1 MTITPFPLQ
10 WPPGR
15 PRKPAGERKNG
26 KFNRKE
32 RRSGESWLTSVDIS
46 VADALKRLQNELDA
60 IGAHYPVVSSNLE
73 TRLDGLPRSG
83 GSKPSDPGV
92 AVYFQLGGEP
102 HCLPCDTY
110 ALVEHNIAAIA
121 AHIEATRA
129 IERHG
134 IASVREMFSGFAA
147 LPAPKKWFEVLG
159 VNVNS
164 NATVINSTY
173 RALAAKRHPDRPG
186 GSHDAM
192 AELNKARD
200 EGLRANGYGGP
211 TNG

>member
-1 MTITPFPLQ
+1 MTITQPYPLQ
-10 WPPGR
+10 WPTGR
-15 PRKPAGERKNG
+15 ARKPAGARKSG
-26 KFNRKE
+26 RFNRKE
-32 RRSGESWLTSVDIS
+32 RRSGEAWTRTVDIS
-46 VADALKRLQNELDA
+46 VADALKRLQEELDA
-60 IGAHYPVVSSNLE
+60 IGARYPVVSSNLE

-83 GSKPSDPGV
+83 QRKPDDPGV
-92 AVYFQLGGEP
+92 AVYFQLDGEP

-110 ALVEHNIAAIA
+110 LLVEHNIAAIA

-134 IASVREMFSGFAA
+134 VASVREMFSGFAA
-147 LPAPKKWFEVLG
+147 LPAPRKWFEVLG
-159 VNVNS
+159 VS
-164 NATVINSTY
+164 ASANASVINGAY

-200 EGLRANGYGGP
+200 EGLKENGY
-211 TNG
+211 